1 MKEIFDD
8 YLRIS
13 LGEEEQATRK
23 FKQFERNYRRF
34 FPQDRQARLLDIGV
48 GRGEMLSCMRDWGY
62 RHYLGI
68 DISPTTI
75 GFCQRLG
82 LNCQQVEDSTR
93 FLLQHPQTY
102 ALISLI
108 DVLEHIRKE
117 HVIAFLA
124 AVKGA
129 LAPGGVVIIQ
139 VPNLQAPDGQLHR
152 YNDITH
158 EVGYIEHSLAQV
170 LMASGFERFRFQGFE
185 EFVFGTPVEW
195 LRRLFRACHW
205 LVVRFLRGV
214 DGNINPAILHPVF
227 CAIARKDET
236 L

>member
-1 MKEIFDD
+1 MKEVFDD

-13 LGEEEQATRK
+13 LGEEVQATRK
-23 FKQFERNYRRF
+23 FRQFERNYLAL
-34 FPQDRQARLLDIGV
+34 FPQDKQAPLLDIGV
-48 GRGEMLSCMRDWGY
+48 GRGEMLTCMKNWGY
-62 RHYLGI
+62 ANYLGI

-82 LNCQQVEDSTR
+82 LNCRQVMESTE
-93 FLLQHPQTY
+93 FLRQHPETY

-117 HVIAFLA
+117 HVIAFLS
-124 AVKGA
+124 AVRGA
-129 LAPGGVVIIQ
+129 LVPGGAVIIQ

-185 EFVFGTPVEW
+185 EFVFGTPVEL
-195 LRRLFRACHW
+195 LRRFFRACHW
-205 LVVRFLRGV
+205 LAVHFLRGV

-227 CAIARKDET
+227 CAIARKE
-236 L
+236 